1 MVVGSPICGPG
12 ERASHWAPMSHASI
26 RLPMAFAIIAVLAA
40 CSGSV
45 PDLLGRRIPEV
56 ALDAYQR
63 AAAAAPAISAG
74 CAVDWEV
81 LAGLGRV
88 ESNHGRSDGPRRI
101 AVNGD
106 VRPPVRGLALD
117 GSPGRQRIPDTDG
130 GAGDGDAEWDRAMGP
145 LQFLPTTWAE
155 LGRDGN
161 DDGVADPDNLYDAA
175 LTAAAHLCLR
185 EPGDY
190 TDRAALRRALVA
202 YNASG
207 AYADEVLDWVARY
220 RDTPMGELVISS
232 ASAEPAGS

>member
-1 MVVGSPICGPG
+1 MPPPIRRLALALVTLVV
-12 ERASHWAPMSHASI
+12 
-26 RLPMAFAIIAVLAA
+26 VAA
-40 CSGSV
+40 CSGPM

-56 ALDAYQR
+56 ALAAYQR
-63 AAAAAPAISAG
+63 ASAAAPAIAEG
-74 CAVDWEV
+74 CAVEWEV
-81 LAGLGRV
+81 VAAIGRV
-88 ESNHGRSDGPRRI
+88 ESNHGRIDGPRTI
-101 AVNGD
+101 EANGD

-130 GAGDGDAEWDRAMGP
+130 GAQDGDAVWDRAMGP
-145 LQFLPTTWAE
+145 LQFLPTTWDE

-207 AYADEVLDWVARY
+207 AYADEVLDWVTRY
-220 RDTPMGELVISS
+220 RDTPIDELVISS
-232 ASAEPAGS
+232 ASPAAGAS

>member
-1 MVVGSPICGPG
+1 MALVVV
-12 ERASHWAPMSHASI
+12 
-26 RLPMAFAIIAVLAA
+26 AVVSA
-40 CSGSV
+40 CSGGV

-56 ALDAYQR
+56 ALDAYQQ
-63 AAAAAPAISAG
+63 ASAAAPDISTG
-74 CAVDWEV
+74 CAVDWQI

-88 ESNHGRSDGPRRI
+88 ESNHARIDGPRTI
-101 AVNGD
+101 AANGD

-117 GSPGRQRIPDTDG
+117 GSPGRQRIPDSDAG
-130 GAGDGDAEWDRAMGP
+130 VGDGDAEWDRAMGP
-145 LQFLPTTWAE
+145 LQFLPTTWEE

-161 DDGVADPDNLYDAA
+161 ADGVADPDNLYDAA

-185 EPGDY
+185 EPGNY

-220 RDTPMGELVISS
+220 RDTPIDELVISS
-232 ASAEPAGS
+232 AGAAPSRG

>member
-1 MVVGSPICGPG
+1 MPRWRSLALIVV
-12 ERASHWAPMSHASI
+12 
-26 RLPMAFAIIAVLAA
+26 AVLAA

-63 AAAAAPAISAG
+63 ASDAAPGIAAG
-74 CAVDWEV
+74 CAVDWQI

-88 ESNHGRSDGPRRI
+88 ESNHGRIDGPRTI
-101 AVNGD
+101 AANGD

-117 GSPGRQRIPDTDG
+117 GSPGLQRIPDTDA
-130 GAGDGDAEWDRAMGP
+130 GARDGDVDWDRALGP
-145 LQFLPTTWAE
+145 LQFLPTTWEE

-161 DDGVADPDNLYDAA
+161 GDGVADPDNLYDAA

-185 EPGDY
+185 EPGEY
-190 TDRAALRRALVA
+190 TDRAALRRALLA

-207 AYADEVLDWVARY
+207 AYADDVLEWVARY
-220 RDTPMGELVISS
+220 RDTPIDELVISPTS
-232 ASAEPAGS
+232 AAPSGG

>member
-1 MVVGSPICGPG
+1 
-12 ERASHWAPMSHASI
+12 MSHAST
-26 RLPMAFAIIAVLAA
+26 RLATALVVLAVLAA

-45 PDLLGRRIPEV
+45 PDLLGRRIPDV

-63 AAAAAPAISAG
+63 AASAAPAISAG
-74 CAVDWEV
+74 CAVEWEV

-88 ESNHGRSDGPRRI
+88 ESNHGRSDGPRTI

-130 GAGDGDAEWDRAMGP
+130 GAQDGDAEWDRAMGP

-161 DDGVADPDNLYDAA
+161 DDGVADPDNMYDAA

-207 AYADEVLDWVARY
+207 AYADEVLGWVARY
-220 RDTPMGELVISS
+220 RDTPIDELVISS
-232 ASAEPAGS
+232 ASAGPGGS

>member
-1 MVVGSPICGPG
+1 MPHSSSRLATALLVV
-12 ERASHWAPMSHASI
+12 
-26 RLPMAFAIIAVLAA
+26 AVLAA
-40 CSGSV
+40 CSGGV

-63 AAAAAPAISAG
+63 AAAAAPDITDG
-74 CAVDWEV
+74 CRVDWQV

-88 ESNHGRSDGPRRI
+88 ESNHGRSDGPRTI
-101 AVNGD
+101 AANGD

-117 GSPGRQRIPDTDG
+117 GSSGRQRILDTDG

-161 DDGVADPDNLYDAA
+161 GDGVADPDNIYDAA

-190 TDRAALRRALVA
+190 ADRAALRRALVA

-220 RDTPMGELVISS
+220 RDTPIDELVISS
-232 ASAEPAGS
+232 ASAAPGGS